1 MIFQLI
7 TQYFIVCQILIFK
20 SRKNDKWK
28 VQFFFFFLYVYV
40 REGIRMEGP
49 INLESN

>member
-1 MIFQLI
+1 MIFQII
-7 TQYFIVCQILIFK
+7 TQYFIMCQILIFK

-28 VQFFFFFLYVYV
+28 VQIFFLYVYI